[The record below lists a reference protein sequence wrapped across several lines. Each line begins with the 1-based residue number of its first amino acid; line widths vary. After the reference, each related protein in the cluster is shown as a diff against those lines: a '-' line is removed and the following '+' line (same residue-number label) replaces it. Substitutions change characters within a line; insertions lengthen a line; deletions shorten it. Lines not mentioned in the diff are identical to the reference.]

1 MFQYGHCRSARA
13 PASLEFNG
21 WRVAVTVPTGQYG
34 KIITEPL
41 VGVGSVDF
49 SQNQG
54 NGRLRGLKGGLGGEG
69 RGNSSQFPVVM
80 INVPYAIL
88 IQWRLVGG

>member
-1 MFQYGHCRSARA
+1 MFQYGHCRSPRA

-21 WRVAVTVPTGQYG
+21 WRVAVTVSTSQYG

-41 VGVGSVDF
+41 VGVGSVHF

-54 NGRLRGLKGGLGGEG
+54 IGGLRGLQGGLGGEG
-69 RGNSSQFPVVM
+69 RRNSIQFPVVM
-80 INVPYAIL
+80 INVPNVIL
-88 IQWRLVGG
+88 IQWILVGG